1 MSAEGNVGAATR
13 VLDEGFNQGR
23 LEVFDEV
30 CSPDVVT
37 HDPAE
42 QEDVRG
48 IEAQKNR
55 CQMYRTAMPDLEVV
69 VEDAFGSGDR
79 VCTRWTARGTNDG
92 ELMNSWTVAG
102 QDTSQPHG
110 VQVAAND
117 ARGRLL
123 LLDKTSGRIIRLDPR
138 TGAQSLY
145 SVQPAGDSVPTGAGL
160 VHTKRCSTHSHGVTE
175 WKNGAVARAVS
186 EAKLL
191 LVTPRAMRAR
201 TPSASAIPSRRAGAT

>member
-1 MSAEGNVGAATR
+1 VPEAPPTERGVMSAEGNVGAATR

-92 ELMNSWTVAG
+92 ELMG
-102 QDTSQPHG
+102 MP
-110 VQVAAND
+110 
-117 ARGRLL
+117 
-123 LLDKTSGRIIRLDPR
+123 
-138 TGAQSLY
+138 
-145 SVQPAGDSVPTGAGL
+145 PTGKRVEITGNSIDRFDADGKLVETWDQWDNAGFMTQL
-160 VHTKRCSTHSHGVTE
+160 GLTP
-175 WKNGAVARAVS
+175 
-186 EAKLL
+186 EA
-191 LVTPRAMRAR
+191 AAQ
-201 TPSASAIPSRRAGAT
+201 AG

>member
-1 MSAEGNVGAATR
+1 MSWAPGPTAAVPEAPSSRTAAIRRMSTCRAARAGADRSASRHCLREPARSRWEPSSLRAPRRRRGAGTGGDRALPCAARAYCVGSRVPEAPPTERGVMSAEGNVGAATR

-69 VEDAFGSGDR
+69 VEDAFGGGGRDCS
-79 VCTRWTARGTNDG
+79 RWTAGGSNDG
-92 ELMNSWTVAG
+92 DVMG
-102 QDTSQPHG
+102 
-110 VQVAAND
+110 
-117 ARGRLL
+117 
-123 LLDKTSGRIIRLDPR
+123 
-138 TGAQSLY
+138 GA
-145 SVQPAGDSVPTGAGL
+145 
-160 VHTKRCSTHSHGVTE
+160 
-175 WKNGAVARAVS
+175 
-186 EAKLL
+186 
-191 LVTPRAMRAR
+191 
-201 TPSASAIPSRRAGAT
+201 